1 MKVSLEKSVEKSL
14 VNYVGIDVAK
24 AELVTA
30 SAQGGAVFPR
40 DPAGLDRLVAWL
52 RELGPGVQVVLEAS
66 GGYEREVVAWLQA
79 HEIAVSVVNAGWVR
93 HFAHSQG
100 RLAKTDRIDARVLVD
115 FAAAHAPRLTA
126 PLSPAQQK
134 LTDLVRARQQLVAV
148 RTLLQNQ
155 LEHAREPLARRSQQE
170 LVTLSATRILRL
182 EKAIA
187 RLIAATP
194 QLAAQVQ
201 KLTAVPGI
209 GATTAALLLAEL
221 PELGTL
227 NKAEAAALA
236 GLAPRNHDSGTFR
249 GQRHIAGGRPAVRTG
264 LWMPTLVATQHNPI
278 LKAFYQRLR
287 AKGKPAKVALTAT
300 ARKLLIHLNSL
311 LKPSPLSPC

>member
-1 MKVSLEKSVEKSL
+1 MKVSVEKS
-14 VNYVGIDVAK
+14 VVTYVGIDVAK
-24 AELVTA
+24 ARLDVAT
-30 SAQGGAVFPR
+30 SQLNAVFTR
-40 DPAGLDRLVAWL
+40 DPLGLDRLARWL
-52 RELGPGVQVVLEAS
+52 RELGPAVHVVLEAS
-66 GGYEREVVAWLQA
+66 GGYEREVVACLRA
-79 HEIAVSVVNAGWVR
+79 HDFAVSVVNAGWVR
-93 HFAHSQG
+93 NFARSQG
-100 RLAKTDRIDARVLVD
+100 RLAKTDRIDARLLVD
-115 FAAAHAPRLTA
+115 FAAANAPRLTA

-155 LEHAREPLARRSQQE
+155 LEHTREPLARRSQQE
-170 LVTLSATRILRL
+170 LVELTDTRIRRL
-182 EKAIA
+182 EKAITA
-187 RLIAATP
+187 LIAATP
-194 QLAAQVQ
+194 QLQAKVQ
-201 KLTAVPGI
+201 KLTAVRGI

-221 PELGTL
+221 PELGSL

-236 GLAPRNHDSGTFR
+236 GLAPHNHDSGTFR

-311 LKPSPLSPC
+311 LKSPTLPSC

>member
-1 MKVSLEKSVEKSL
+1 MKESV
-14 VNYVGIDVAK
+14 VYYVGIDVAK
-24 AELVTA
+24 AELVVATN
-30 SAQGGAVFPR
+30 QLNAVFAR
-40 DPAGLDRLVAWL
+40 EPAGLDRLVGWL
-52 RELGPGVQVVLEAS
+52 RELGHGAHVVLEAS
-66 GGYEREVVAWLQA
+66 GGYEREVVAALQA
-79 HEIAVSVVNAGWVR
+79 HQVAVSVVNAGWVR
-93 HFAHSQG
+93 NFARSQG

-115 FAAAHAPRLTA
+115 FAAANAPRLCA
-126 PLSPAQQK
+126 PVSPEQQK
-134 LTDLVRARQQLVAV
+134 LTDLVRARQQLVTV

-155 LEHAREPLARRSQQE
+155 LEHTRDPLARRSQEE
-170 LVTLSATRILRL
+170 LVALTATRILRL

-187 RLIAATP
+187 GLIAETP
-194 QLAAQVQ
+194 ALKARAQ
-201 KLTAVPGI
+201 KLTAVRGI

-236 GLAPRNHDSGTFR
+236 GLAPRNHDSGALR

-300 ARKLLIHLNSL
+300 AIKLLIHLNAL
-311 LKPSPLSPC
+311 LKNPTLLPC

>member
-1 MKVSLEKSVEKSL
+1 MKVSGEKSVVS
-14 VNYVGIDVAK
+14 YVGIDVAK
-24 AELVTA
+24 AELVVATT
-30 SAQGGAVFPR
+30 QLRAVFAR
-40 DPAGLDRLVAWL
+40 GPAGLDRLVDWIHQ
-52 RELGPGVQVVLEAS
+52 LGAHVRVVLEAS

-79 HEIAVSVVNAGWVR
+79 HGLAVSVVNAGWVR
-93 HFAHSQG
+93 NFARSQG

-115 FAAAHAPRLTA
+115 FAAANAPRLCA
-126 PLSPAQQK
+126 PVTPAQQK

-155 LEHAREPLARRSQQE
+155 LEHTRERLARRSQEE
-170 LVTLSATRILRL
+170 LVALTATRIQRL
-182 EKAIA
+182 EKAVA
-187 RLIAATP
+187 QLIAETP
-194 QLAAQVQ
+194 PFKAKTQ
-201 KLTAVPGI
+201 KLTAVAGI
-209 GATTAALLLAEL
+209 GPTTAALLLAEL
-221 PELGTL
+221 PELGSL

-236 GLAPRNHDSGTFR
+236 GLAPRNHDSGAFR

-287 AKGKPAKVALTAT
+287 AKGKPAKLALTAT

-311 LKPSPLSPC
+311 LKPTPLSSC

>member
-1 MKVSLEKSVEKSL
+1 MKASV
-14 VNYVGIDVAK
+14 VQVGIDVAK
-24 AELVTA
+24 AELVVAT
-30 SAQGGAVFPR
+30 SQLNAVFTR
-40 DPAGLDRLVAWL
+40 DPVGLDRLVTWL
-52 RELGPGVQVVLEAS
+52 RELGPGAHVVLEAS
-66 GGYEREVVAWLQA
+66 GGYEREVVGWLQA
-79 HEIAVSVVNAGWVR
+79 HDFAVSVVNAGWVR
-93 HFAHSQG
+93 NFARSQG

-115 FAAAHAPRLTA
+115 FAAANAPRLTA
-126 PLSPAQQK
+126 PVSPAQQK
-134 LTDLVRARQQLVAV
+134 LTGLVRARQQLVTV

-155 LEHAREPLARRSQQE
+155 LEHTRERLARRSQEE
-170 LVTLSATRILRL
+170 LVELTDTRIRRL
-182 EKAIA
+182 EKAITA
-187 RLIAATP
+187 LIAATP
-194 QLAAQVQ
+194 PLQAKVQ
-201 KLTAVPGI
+201 KLSAVRGI

-227 NKAEAAALA
+227 SKAEAAALA

-300 ARKLLIHLNSL
+300 ARKLLIHLNCL

>member
-1 MKVSLEKSVEKSL
+1 MATTQL
-14 VNYVGIDVAK
+14 D
-24 AELVTA
+24 
-30 SAQGGAVFPR
+30 AVFVR
-40 DPAGLDRLVAWL
+40 NPAGMDRLVEWL
-52 RELGPGVQVVLEAS
+52 CERESGVHVVLEAS

-79 HEIAVSVVNAGWVR
+79 QAIAVSVVNAGWVR
-93 HFAHSQG
+93 HFARAQG

-115 FAAAHAPRLTA
+115 FAAANAPRLSA
-126 PLSPAQQK
+126 PVSAQQQK

-155 LEHAREPLARRSQQE
+155 LEHTCQPLARRSQEE
-170 LVTLSATRILRL
+170 LVGLTAARILKL

-187 RLIAATP
+187 GLIAQTP
-194 QLAAQVQ
+194 ELAAKAQR
-201 KLTAVPGI
+201 LTAVRGI
-209 GATTAALLLAEL
+209 GPTTAALLLAEL

-227 NKAEAAALA
+227 SKTEAAALA
-236 GLAPRNHDSGTFR
+236 GLAPRNHDSGAFR

-278 LKAFYQRLR
+278 LKAFYQRLL
-287 AKGKPAKVALTAT
+287 ANGKPAKVALTAT

-311 LKPSPLSPC
+311 LKNPPLSPC

>member
-1 MKVSLEKSVEKSL
+1 MKESVERS
-14 VNYVGIDVAK
+14 VVYYVGIDVAK
-24 AELVTA
+24 ARLDVAT
-30 SAQGGAVFPR
+30 SQLNAVFTR
-40 DPAGLDRLVAWL
+40 NLTGLDRLVQWL
-52 RELGPGVQVVLEAS
+52 HQLGGPVHVVLEAS
-66 GGYEREVVAWLQA
+66 GGYEREVVAALQGRDF
-79 HEIAVSVVNAGWVR
+79 AVSVVNAGWVR
-93 HFAHSQG
+93 NFARSQG

-115 FAAAHAPRLTA
+115 FAAANAPRLSV
-126 PLSPAQQK
+126 PVCPEQQK

-155 LEHAREPLARRSQQE
+155 LEHTRERLARRSQEE
-170 LVTLSATRILRL
+170 LVELTDTRIRRL
-182 EKAIA
+182 EKALA
-187 RLIAATP
+187 QLIADTP
-194 QLAAQVQ
+194 ALAAKVQ
-201 KLTAVPGI
+201 KLTAVRGI
-209 GATTAALLLAEL
+209 GPTTAALLLAEL

-300 ARKLLIHLNSL
+300 ARKLIVYLNGL
-311 LKPSPLSPC
+311 LKSPSLSSC

>member
-1 MKVSLEKSVEKSL
+1 MKVSVEKS
-14 VNYVGIDVAK
+14 VVYYVGIDVAK
-24 AELVTA
+24 ATLDVATT
-30 SAQGGAVFPR
+30 QFHGVFTR
-40 DPAGLDRLVAWL
+40 DPVGLDRLVAWL
-52 RELGPGVQVVLEAS
+52 RELGPGAHVVLEAS
-66 GGYEREVVAWLQA
+66 GGYEREVVAWLLA
-79 HEIAVSVVNAGWVR
+79 HDFAVSVVNAAWVR
-93 HFAHSQG
+93 NFARSQG

-115 FAAAHAPRLTA
+115 FAAANAPRLCA
-126 PLSPAQQK
+126 PLSAQQQK

-155 LEHAREPLARRSQQE
+155 LEHTREALARRSQEE
-170 LVTLSATRILRL
+170 LVELTATRIRRL
-182 EKAIA
+182 EKALA
-187 RLIAATP
+187 ALIAQTP
-194 QLAAQVQ
+194 QLNAKVQ
-201 KLTAVPGI
+201 KLSCVRGI

-227 NKAEAAALA
+227 SKAEAAALA

-311 LKPSPLSPC
+311 LKSPTLPSC

>member
-1 MKVSLEKSVEKSL
+1 MKVPVEKSV
-14 VNYVGIDVAK
+14 VFYVGIDVAK
-24 AELVTA
+24 ATLDVATTQ
-30 SAQGGAVFPR
+30 SHAVFTR
-40 DPAGLDRLVAWL
+40 DRLGLDRLVAWL
-52 RELGPGVQVVLEAS
+52 RRLEPAVHVVLEAS
-66 GGYEREVVAWLQA
+66 GGYEREVVAWLLA
-79 HEIAVSVVNAGWVR
+79 HDFAVSLVNAAWVR
-93 HFAHSQG
+93 NFARSQG

-115 FAAAHAPRLTA
+115 FAVANAPRLTA
-126 PLSPAQQK
+126 PVSPAQQK

-155 LEHAREPLARRSQQE
+155 LEHTRERLARRSQEE
-170 LVTLSATRILRL
+170 LVALTNTRLLRL

-187 RLIAATP
+187 GLIAET
-194 QLAAQVQ
+194 AALKAKAQ
-201 KLTAVPGI
+201 KLTAVRGI
-209 GATTAALLLAEL
+209 GPTTAALLLAEL

-227 NKAEAAALA
+227 SKAEAAALA
-236 GLAPRNHDSGTFR
+236 GLAPRNHDSGAFR

-300 ARKLLIHLNSL
+300 ARKLLIYLNSL
-311 LKPSPLSPC
+311 LKLSSLSPC

>member
-1 MKVSLEKSVEKSL
+1 MKESVEKS
-14 VNYVGIDVAK
+14 VVYYVGIDVAK
-24 AELVTA
+24 ARLDVAT
-30 SAQGGAVFPR
+30 SQLNAVFTR
-40 DPAGLDRLVAWL
+40 NLTGLDRLVQWL
-52 RELGPGVQVVLEAS
+52 HQLGGPVHVVLEAS
-66 GGYEREVVAWLQA
+66 GGYEREVVAALQGRDF
-79 HEIAVSVVNAGWVR
+79 AVSVVNAGWVR
-93 HFAHSQG
+93 NFARSQG

-115 FAAAHAPRLTA
+115 FAAANAPRLSV
-126 PLSPAQQK
+126 PVCPEQQK

-155 LEHAREPLARRSQQE
+155 LEHTRERLARRSQEE
-170 LVTLSATRILRL
+170 LVELTDTRIRRL
-182 EKAIA
+182 EKALA
-187 RLIAATP
+187 QLIADTP
-194 QLAAQVQ
+194 ALAAKVQ
-201 KLTAVPGI
+201 KLTAVRGI
-209 GATTAALLLAEL
+209 GPTTAALLLAEL

-300 ARKLLIHLNSL
+300 ARKLIVYLNGL
-311 LKPSPLSPC
+311 LKSPSLSSC

>member
-1 MKVSLEKSVEKSL
+1 MKTSVEKS
-14 VNYVGIDVAK
+14 VVDYVGIDVAK
-24 AELVTA
+24 GRLDVATSQLN
-30 SAQGGAVFPR
+30 AVFAR
-40 DPAGLDRLVAWL
+40 DPAGLDRLVQWL
-52 RELGPGVQVVLEAS
+52 HQLGCAVHVVLEAS

-79 HEIAVSVVNAGWVR
+79 RDFAVSVVNAGWVR
-93 HFAHSQG
+93 TFARSQG

-115 FAAAHAPRLTA
+115 FAAANAPRLCA
-126 PLSPAQQK
+126 PVSAQQQQ

-155 LEHAREPLARRSQQE
+155 LEHTRESLARRSQEE
-170 LVTLSATRILRL
+170 LVELTDTRIRRL
-182 EKAIA
+182 EKAGA
-187 RLIAATP
+187 QLIAKTP
-194 QLAAQVQ
+194 ALAAKLQ
-201 KLTAVPGI
+201 KLTAGRGI
-209 GATTAALLLAEL
+209 GPTTAALLLAEL

-236 GLAPRNHDSGTFR
+236 GLAPRNHDSGAFR

-300 ARKLLIHLNSL
+300 ARKLIVYLNGL
-311 LKPSPLSPC
+311 LKSPSLSSC

>member
-1 MKVSLEKSVEKSL
+1 MKVSVEKS
-14 VNYVGIDVAK
+14 VVTYVGIDVAK
-24 AELVTA
+24 AELVVAT
-30 SAQGGAVFPR
+30 SQLNAVFTR
-40 DPAGLDRLVAWL
+40 DPVGLDRLVTWL
-52 RELGPGVQVVLEAS
+52 RELGPGAHVVLEAS
-66 GGYEREVVAWLQA
+66 GGYEREVVGWLQA
-79 HEIAVSVVNAGWVR
+79 HDFAVSVVNAGWVR
-93 HFAHSQG
+93 NFARSQG

-115 FAAAHAPRLTA
+115 FAAANAPRLTA
-126 PLSPAQQK
+126 PVSPAQQK
-134 LTDLVRARQQLVAV
+134 LTGLVRARQQLVTV

-155 LEHAREPLARRSQQE
+155 LEHTRERLARRSQEE
-170 LVTLSATRILRL
+170 LVELTDTRIRRL
-182 EKAIA
+182 EKAITA
-187 RLIAATP
+187 LIAATP
-194 QLAAQVQ
+194 PLQAKVQ
-201 KLTAVPGI
+201 KLSAVRGI

-227 NKAEAAALA
+227 SKAEAAALA

-311 LKPSPLSPC
+311 LKTSPLPSC

>member
-1 MKVSLEKSVEKSL
+1 MKVSIEKSV
-14 VNYVGIDVAK
+14 VFYVGIDVAK
-24 AELVTA
+24 AELVVATA
-30 SAQGGAVFPR
+30 QLSAAFAR
-40 DPAGLDRLVAWL
+40 DPAGLDKLVAWL
-52 RELGPGVQVVLEAS
+52 RELGAAVHVVLEAS

-79 HEIAVSVVNAGWVR
+79 HAFAVSLVNAGWVR
-93 HFAHSQG
+93 SFARSQG

-115 FAAAHAPRLTA
+115 FAVANAPRLSA
-126 PLSPAQQK
+126 PVSTEQQQ

-155 LEHAREPLARRSQQE
+155 LEHTRERLARRSQEE
-170 LVTLSATRILRL
+170 LVALTSTRILRV

-187 RLIAATP
+187 ALINATAE
-194 QLAAQVQ
+194 LSAKAQ
-201 KLTAVPGI
+201 KLTAVRGI
-209 GATTAALLLAEL
+209 GLTTAALLLAEL

-236 GLAPRNHDSGTFR
+236 GLAPRNHDSGAFR

-300 ARKLLIHLNSL
+300 ARKLLVYLNSL
-311 LKPSPLSPC
+311 LKTSPLSPC